1 VDIQSLE
8 FTPKGWDY
16 ARSRQRRVGN
26 ADMWNVIREMFRL
39 GGKART
45 DQIVMYVFGGDERRA
60 SKAIGEC
67 KSNGLI
73 EKY

>member
-1 VDIQSLE
+1 MNIESLE

-16 ARSRQRRVGN
+16 ARSRQRRTGN
-26 ADMWNVIREMFRL
+26 FDMWAVVREIYRL
-39 GGKART
+39 GGKARN
-45 DQIVMYVFGGDERRA
+45 DQISMYVFGGDEIRA
-60 SKAIGEC
+60 SKAIGQC